1 MNLINN
7 VIKKNHRGSRAARRA
22 HGGHGPGPSVGTR
35 GRAQGFVL
43 LQPLLAHPQPALST
57 M

>member
-7 VIKKNHRGSRAARRA
+7 VIKKNHRGSWAARRA